1 MYDKKYPEEL
11 FGSENIEY
19 YKNRISELQKIIKNS
34 KTIDVSELESLE
46 SELEKVSIMIK
57 DIKEER

>member
-1 MYDKKYPEEL
+1 M